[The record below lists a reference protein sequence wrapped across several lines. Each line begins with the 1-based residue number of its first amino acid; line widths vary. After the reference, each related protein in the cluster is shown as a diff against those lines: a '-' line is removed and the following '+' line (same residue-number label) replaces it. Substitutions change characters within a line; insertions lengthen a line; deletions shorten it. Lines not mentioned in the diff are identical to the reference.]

1 MRFLSI
7 TIRFYICFYF
17 CLVIHNISDAALN
30 TDLMDK
36 LNYSR
41 KSLLLA
47 LKLLLGG
54 SLMNIAYFSLHV
66 GEEKIVFFHVFDCI
80 PVIKDRLR
88 KEKKQLRLIYNS
100 EVRKGMDKGLGTQR
114 KESNS

>member
-1 MRFLSI
+1 M
-7 TIRFYICFYF
+7 
-17 CLVIHNISDAALN
+17 N
-30 TDLMDK
+30 K
-36 LNYSR
+36 LNYGS

-54 SLMNIAYFSLHV
+54 SLMNISYFVLHI
-66 GEEKIVFFHVFDCI
+66 GEEKIVSLHVCGCI

-88 KEKKQLRLIYNS
+88 KEKKQLRLINHS